1 MWTLAKFENAPY
13 KTVRPKL
20 NVSQNKSLILFTQG
34 TPTPSR
40 HGAFGNPIGSLGLAR
55 DQVSF
60 TTPGV
65 CVGNRRAFGRC
76 GYRIVKCDEDR
87 GQKLPESRRVRHRVT
102 RFPLGIASREAPS
115 PWTRPQANRSER
127 QADLRSEPVDAKR
140 AETSVLKVDSTSA
153 AKPDAGAELFVCA
166 I

>member
-1 MWTLAKFENAPY
+1 MLKMALAKSQNAPY

-65 CVGNRRAFGRC
+65 GSQSSSIWSAAAIASLSAM
-76 GYRIVKCDEDR
+76 RIEVKSFPNL
-87 GQKLPESRRVRHRVT
+87 GGLGTALPD
-102 RFPLGIASREAPS
+102 FPLALLLAKLHRRGPAHKPIDRNVKPICDLSR
-115 PWTRPQANRSER
+115 
-127 QADLRSEPVDAKR
+127 
-140 AETSVLKVDSTSA
+140 
-153 AKPDAGAELFVCA
+153 
-166 I
+166 

>member
-1 MWTLAKFENAPY
+1 MALLETR
-13 KTVRPKL
+13 TVAL
-20 NVSQNKSLILFTQG
+20 GWSMAKSL
-34 TPTPSR
+34 
-40 HGAFGNPIGSLGLAR
+40 SLRETRA
-55 DQVSF
+55 
-60 TTPGV
+60 GV
-65 CVGNRRAFGRC
+65 LVEHLERC

>member
-1 MWTLAKFENAPY
+1 MALLETRSVALGWPVT
-13 KTVRPKL
+13 
-20 NVSQNKSLILFTQG
+20 KSL
-34 TPTPSR
+34 SR
-40 HGAFGNPIGSLGLAR
+40 RQAW
-55 DQVSF
+55 VSAI
-60 TTPGV
+60 V
-65 CVGNRRAFGRC
+65 EHLERC